1 MKRIRRAQLKKG
13 NRGLINEGHKC
24 MELTQARSVDK
35 TKTETNQ
42 LFEEVRYHIGII

>member
-1 MKRIRRAQLKKG
+1 MWTVKEG
-13 NRGLINEGHKC
+13 NRGLINEGHKF

-42 LFEEVRYHIGII
+42 LFEVVRYHIGII